1 MKIMAV
7 TMIIVPLFSVID
19 RRVRGKTY
27 RELKDNHQHAAFVR
41 EIIRQTRKYYEILW
55 WHKVL
60 PMIGTIFLISE
71 YI

>member
-1 MKIMAV
+1 MKIAALIL
-7 TMIIVPLFSVID
+7 IIVPICSVLD
-19 RRVRGKTY
+19 RRARGKTY
-27 RELKDNHQHAAFVR
+27 RELKANHQHAAFVR

-55 WHKVL
+55 WHKVF